1 MTSPVLPRVAVV
13 TADNRFLRWADRREV
28 HSFALP
34 HRSVH
39 VLIFNDAGDLLIQR
53 RHTDK
58 LTFGGYWDLS
68 CAGHVEEPDY
78 ISGPDDFLDRV
89 YLSVAEREL
98 KEELGVSAQL
108 QFLGEFGPE
117 PNVHYECLRLYS
129 GVHNGPFVIQ
139 EDEVLEVR
147 FVSPA
152 AFNALSA
159 DPNNP
164 LVPGLVWF
172 VAWIRKHTGL
182 FTSGGA

>member
-1 MTSPVLPRVAVV
+1 MTSAVLPRVAVV

-28 HSFALP
+28 HAFALP

-53 RHTDK
+53 RHKDK

-78 ISGPDDFLDRV
+78 IGGPDEMLDRV

-98 KEELGVSAQL
+98 NEELGVSVQL

-117 PNVHYECLRLYS
+117 PGVHYECLRLFS

-139 EDEVLEVR
+139 EDEVEEVR
-147 FVSPA
+147 FVSPS
-152 AFNALSA
+152 AFDALCANS
-159 DPNNP
+159 DNP
-164 LVPGLVWF
+164 VVPGLVWF
-172 VAWIRKHTGL
+172 VAWIREHAGR
-182 FTSGGA
+182 FVSSGG